1 MKKTLVALAA
11 LAATASF
18 AQSSVTLSG
27 NLDFAYSSTTGS
39 NTAYNGNTIATTTG
53 TSSTS
58 VINIRAI
65 EDIGGG
71 MKVTAHYG
79 LDPRTLA
86 NDSLG
91 VSNAKYAVTT
101 TAAPANL
108 ANTATGLG
116 RDELFVGISGGFG
129 EIRIGAPNSISLN
142 THQAASPLGTG
153 VGSGYAFIS
162 QNASVTTRFSRSV
175 RYDSPIMNGFSVSAL
190 HAPGGDGANT
200 SSTTTTGGNTA
211 GTQNSAL
218 ASNTTG
224 LGEPNARKA
233 TEFSLNYSNGPLNVR
248 LASVNFAAQDNPLG
262 YYGIGAA
269 SLKSATTSMIGANYT
284 FGATTVYAGY
294 TTGDQIVGSAGTN
307 DGSTVKATRLAV
319 KQAMGTVDVIV
330 QTQNLIVTSAAGVDG
345 PTQTLVGARV
355 DYNLSKTAV
364 AYLGY
369 QRLDT
374 AAAYSAAT
382 FAGGDLS
389 TVSVG
394 LRKSF

>member
-53 TSSTS
+53 TASTS

-91 VSNAKYAVTT
+91 VSNANSAV
-101 TAAPANL
+101 APAYL
-108 ANTATGLG
+108 GNTATGLA
-116 RDELFVGISGGFG
+116 RDEAFIGISGGFG

-153 VGSGYAFIS
+153 IGSGYAFIS
-162 QNASVTTRFSRSV
+162 QNASVTTRYSRSV
-175 RYDSPIMNGFSVSAL
+175 RYDSPVMNGLSVSAL
-190 HAPGGDGANT
+190 HAPGGDGVNT
-200 SSTTTTGGNTA
+200 STDKNTA
-211 GTQNSAL
+211 I

-248 LASVNFAAQDNPLG
+248 LASVNFAAQDNPTG
-262 YYGIGAA
+262 YYGVGVANQ
-269 SLKSATTSMIGANYT
+269 KSATTSMIGANYT

-294 TTGDQIVGSAGTN
+294 TTGDQIVGSTGANSGT
-307 DGSTVKATRLAV
+307 TVKATRLAV
-319 KQAMGTVDVIV
+319 KQAMGTFDVTV
-330 QTQNLIVTSAAGVDG
+330 QTQNLIVTTAAGVDG

-374 AAAYSAAT
+374 AAAYNAAT